1 VTYQLLLRCGEWRSD
16 SKGFGVSTHIC
27 RNCKRTFGTELEL
40 ELHRDTCSDGQLY
53 CDECGDRFTE
63 RAATEDGW
71 HYRCPNDDCDGTGID
86 DDIHKVSDA

>member
-1 VTYQLLLRCGEWRSD
+1 MP
-16 SKGFGVSTHIC
+16 HIC

-71 HYRCPNDDCDGTGID
+71 HYRCPNDNCDGTGID
-86 DDIHKVSDA
+86 DDIHKVSDARVTKQ